1 MKFHKLNS
9 LIIFFSVLAISFFIP
24 HPLGR
29 KLSMVLNAAFG
40 FILKNLT
47 GPVVSHSL
55 CCNLRAVHKLS
66 YSNCRN

>member
-29 KLSMVLNAAFG
+29 KLYVVLYAAFG
-40 FILKNLT
+40 FIL
-47 GPVVSHSL
+47 
-55 CCNLRAVHKLS
+55 
-66 YSNCRN
+66 